1 MTKSSLSGK
10 FFEKNNMVSNDTILS
25 DSARNDKKNSGGG
38 GGFSS
43 NGIAAAISLKD
54 KNYRDKHCPSKKR
67 FS

>member
-1 MTKSSLSGK
+1 
-10 FFEKNNMVSNDTILS
+10 MVSNDTILS